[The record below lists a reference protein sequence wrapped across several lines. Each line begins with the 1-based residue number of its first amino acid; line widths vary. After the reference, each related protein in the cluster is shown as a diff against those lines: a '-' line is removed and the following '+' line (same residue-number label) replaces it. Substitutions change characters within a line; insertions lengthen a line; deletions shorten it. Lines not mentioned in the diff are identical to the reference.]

1 MMVERKNPVE
11 IVLFFMEDKNKSV
24 ENVLGIFK
32 VVNERVSPADM
43 LRICCLSIKK
53 NMPEASITFLT
64 DVDST
69 IHQGVEDIN
78 VVTTDQIRHD
88 FIMYDLMKFRRNYIK
103 EKINSGQ
110 KTNVIF
116 TDIDIIFNKS
126 VSHVFDGNFDVGLP
140 ATFYDN
146 LTYSQRGVPINSL
159 MSIINC
165 GMFFIKS
172 NENSVRFYDEWLAT
186 MSDLNVSDALEEYG
200 DSKALVKQNF
210 LKWWGEPH
218 SIMVMFGPQL
228 LKKENEYFSYKDV
241 AIKIFKDSDYNFAP
255 DMNEVDGKLTIHLPN
270 DFLQSKF
277 VLHLR
282 GGRKLF
288 MSQIASKL
296 NII

>member
-1 MMVERKNPVE
+1 MTKVVNPVE

-32 VVNERVSPADM
+32 LVNEKVSPADM
-43 LRICCLSIKK
+43 LRICCQSIRK

-64 DVDST
+64 DIDST
-69 IHQGVEDIN
+69 IHLDMKGIN
-78 VVTTDQIRHD
+78 VITTDKIRHD
-88 FIMYDLMKFRRNYIK
+88 FIMFDLMQFRRNYIK
-103 EKINSGQ
+103 SKVDSGH

-126 VSHVFDGNFDVGLP
+126 VSHVFDGDFDVGLP

-146 LTYSQRGVPINSL
+146 LTYSDRGVPIKSL

-165 GMFFIKS
+165 GMFFIRS
-172 NENSVRFYDEWLAT
+172 NENSVKFYDDWLAT
-186 MSDLNVSDALEEYG
+186 MLDLSVNDALDEYG
-200 DSKALVKQNF
+200 DSKALVKDNF

-218 SIMVMFGPQL
+218 SIMVMFGPKL
-228 LKKENEYFSYKDV
+228 LKKENVTFKYKDIAV
-241 AIKIFKDSDYNFAP
+241 KIFEDADYNFAP
-255 DMNEVDGKLTIHLPN
+255 DMKEDNGKLTIHLPKE
-270 DFLQSKF
+270 FLESKCVF
-277 VLHLR
+277 HLR

-288 MSQIASKL
+288 MSQIAVKL

>member
-1 MMVERKNPVE
+1 MMVERKNSVE

-69 IHQGVEDIN
+69 IHQEVENIN

-103 EKINSGQ
+103 EKVDCGQ

-186 MSDLNVSDALEEYG
+186 MSDLSVNDALEEYG
-200 DSKALVKQNF
+200 DSRPLVKQNF

-228 LKKENEYFSYKDV
+228 LKKENEYFSYKDIAV
-241 AIKIFKDSDYNFAP
+241 KIFKDSDYNFAP
-255 DMNEVDGKLTIHLPN
+255 DMNEVDGKLTIHLSN